1 MSRPVAS
8 DTLGILLISG
18 DHARAHYAFVL
29 ACGAAAVGRE
39 VVLFATHEG
48 CGALLADLSG
58 SAAADAA
65 ADAALAQ
72 SGVAGLATLR
82 AAAVE
87 MGIRMIA
94 CEAGL
99 RSAGIT
105 AGLLEGVEIAGVVSF
120 LSAAPGQVITL

>member
-58 SAAADAA
+58 STA

>member
-65 ADAALAQ
+65 LAQ

-87 MGIRMIA
+87 MGIRMIV